1 MDRTITVLTL
11 DLPPELAERLR
22 LASEERG
29 AMPLRDIALEALEEW
44 LERREGPE
52 AGSGAARTDRK

>member
-22 LASEERG
+22 LASEQRG
-29 AMPLRDIALEALEEW
+29 GISLRDIALEALEEW
-44 LERREGPE
+44 LESRE
-52 AGSGAARTDRK
+52 SQGA